1 MNGHFGTRSLN
12 DDGTWK
18 DLMKI
23 KKLEEDL
30 YTETH
35 KRDIL

>member
-1 MNGHFGTRSLN
+1 MTQNFQDEKER
-12 DDGTWK
+12 